1 MKKYI
6 QRFQKLLAIDRV
18 LDNHPGLFEV
28 ERIPED
34 IERRYVDRKGGPVPI
49 EYFAPRRGDA
59 DQTQPIVPGK
69 FDILV
74 RVKDLE
80 EVQAEKKKGRRKDH
94 QKTAHANP
102 HIDNGSEI
110 RHPAFAPDVR

>member
-6 QRFQKLLAIDRV
+6 QRLQKLLAIDRV

-34 IERRYVDRKGGPVPI
+34 IECRYVDGKGRAVPI

-59 DQTQPIVPGK
+59 DQPQPIVPSE
-69 FDILV
+69 FDVLV
-74 RVKDLE
+74 RVEDLE
-80 EVQAEKKKGRRKDH
+80 EV
-94 QKTAHANP
+94 
-102 HIDNGSEI
+102 
-110 RHPAFAPDVR
+110 